1 MSGFSLGCR
10 QHSAATLN
18 GFISEWRSQKTSDS
32 RWKWQW
38 LARRPGQKTWREASS
53 AQEAVRQATLIGAGK
68 QPAWLAQAATD
79 AERLVEASETPE

>member
-10 QHSAATLN
+10 QQ
-18 GFISEWRSQKTSDS
+18 WRSQKTSDS
-32 RWKWQW
+32 RWRWEW
-38 LARRPGQKTWREASS
+38 LARWRGQKTWREASS

-68 QPAWLAQAATD
+68 QPAWLAQAAAD